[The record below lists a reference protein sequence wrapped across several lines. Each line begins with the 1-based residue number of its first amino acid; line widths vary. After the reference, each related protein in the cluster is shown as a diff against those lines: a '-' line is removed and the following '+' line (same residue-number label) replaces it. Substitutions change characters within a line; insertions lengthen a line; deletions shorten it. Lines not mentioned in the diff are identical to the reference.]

1 MRNIGLIALMAVS
14 AGLGACIPRSS
25 EGTAMEKPVAKEML
39 TVTGSATYRERM
51 ALPADAVVI
60 VRIEDISLADAPS
73 ITLSEQRI
81 TPAGRQVPIPF
92 SLKVQ
97 RDKLPEAIRNTLS
110 IRIEDGQGKLLWITD
125 TSTPVEPDDKS
136 ATIDM
141 GMVTLIK
148 V

>member
-1 MRNIGLIALMAVS
+1 MRNIGLVALMAVS
-14 AGLGACIPRSS
+14 AGLGGCVPRPS
-25 EGTAMEKPVAKEML
+25 EGTGMEKPVAKEIL
-39 TVTGSATYRERM
+39 TVTGSATYRERI

-81 TPAGRQVPIPF
+81 RPAGLQVPIPF

-97 RDKLPEAIRNTLS
+97 RDKLPGPIRNTLS

-125 TSTPVEPDDKS
+125 TITPVEPDNKS
-136 ATIDM
+136 MTIDM